1 MARLAMAALLAAM
14 AAPPAAEDLSDIRH
28 WQAVDGDSL
37 RGYGKRAWRVVEVRI
52 QGIDAPELHQHC
64 PGMDGPDGRDDCG
77 VLARDFLGRTLARH
91 RVRCRHLL
99 HDRYR
104 RSVARCQ
111 AGGRDLGAIMVRAG
125 LAWEYKRFSDGRYTK
140 DEAAARK
147 ARTMLWSADCAMRPG
162 PWKGGRRCPGEPA
175 RR

>member
-1 MARLAMAALLAAM
+1 MRCRL
-14 AAPPAAEDLSDIRH
+14 R
-28 WQAVDGDSL
+28 W
-37 RGYGKRAWRVVEVRI
+37 RGWCVVEVRI
-52 QGIDAPELHQHC
+52 WGIDAPGLRWHC
-64 PGMDGPDGRDDCG
+64 PGMGGCYGRDDCG
-77 VLARDFLGRTLARH
+77 VLAHDFLGRTLVCHR

-147 ARTMLWSADCAMRPG
+147 ARTMLWSADCTIRPG
-162 PWKGGRRCPGEPA
+162 PWKGGKRCPGEPA